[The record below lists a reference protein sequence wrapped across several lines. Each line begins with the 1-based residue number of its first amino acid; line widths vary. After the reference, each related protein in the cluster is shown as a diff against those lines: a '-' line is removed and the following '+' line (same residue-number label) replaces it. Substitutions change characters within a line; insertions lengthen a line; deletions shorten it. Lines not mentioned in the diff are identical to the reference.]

1 MSVNKWPFCTYLLT
15 SLSFS
20 VTNKFRNKCWSWE
33 KKTNHILIWIFII
46 NVMKGVS
53 LSTYLKVVFYMKSWI
68 PPMSCSFQL
77 TQHCCTLT
85 HRTNVYCDWFRDSG
99 IRTNFMNFT
108 SQNAKIALQNQKT
121 FLPVAGYYKPCL
133 AQEFLVKLLCDDNSN
148 AGSKCA

>member
-1 MSVNKWPFCTYLLT
+1 MLNPSNELQLSADPALL
-15 SLSFS
+15 
-20 VTNKFRNKCWSWE
+20 
-33 KKTNHILIWIFII
+33 H
-46 NVMKGVS
+46 
-53 LSTYLKVVFYMKSWI
+53 
-68 PPMSCSFQL
+68 
-77 TQHCCTLT
+77 TQP
-85 HRTNVYCDWFRDSG
+85 NVYCDWFRDSG